1 MLKLILYITAIASD
15 DEPFGGTIFS
25 AGLQTFIMSTGEYNF
40 GDRRFSNTLVNG
52 KNDTS
57 DTEVL
62 GAHVSHHE
70 KTQIILA
77 QIIFAA
83 FVFLAVVLMNLLN
96 AFAIGDIEVKH
107 NVRNRFI

>member
-1 MLKLILYITAIASD
+1 MWVITAIASD
-15 DEPFGGTIFS
+15 DKPVAGTIFS
-25 AGLQTFIMSTGEYNF
+25 AGLQTFIMSTGEYDF

-62 GAHVSHHE
+62 GAHVSHHK

-83 FVFLAVVLMNLLN
+83 FVFVFAVVIMNLLN
-96 AFAIGDIEVKH
+96 AFAIGDIQVKLFWYNKSITH
-107 NVRNRFI
+107 F

>member
-1 MLKLILYITAIASD
+1 
-15 DEPFGGTIFS
+15 
-25 AGLQTFIMSTGEYNF
+25 MSTGEYNF

-62 GAHVSHHE
+62 DADVSHHK

-83 FVFLAVVLMNLLN
+83 FVFVFAVVVMNLLN

-107 NVRNRFI
+107 NVRNQLLC